1 MLKNFIKVVLVSVAV
16 LSSFSAMSKDYVEG
30 KDYKIVSQNKT
41 VEPEVREFFSFFCTH
56 CFSMD
61 ETFQKLAKS
70 LEGKAK
76 YVLNPVGII
85 GGDIG
90 VETQKAY
97 AVGLNK
103 GIAGIVLGWIE

>member
-56 CFSMD
+56 CFSILSQ
-61 ETFQKLAKS
+61 TRLGS
-70 LEGKAK
+70 
-76 YVLNPVGII
+76 
-85 GGDIG
+85 
-90 VETQKAY
+90 
-97 AVGLNK
+97 
-103 GIAGIVLGWIE
+103 GIAVALA